1 MLAVRKVEGPER
13 IPTQTVAIERPGV
26 LVIVGIRTPNLQ
38 MNENKQPGDNTEPGV
53 AVYVILGPLAIAF
66 GAAICA
72 VGFWFGLLFVVP
84 GLLYRYSGPF
94 KWGFDRIRSFLH
106 RIIFGRPEDK
116 KGDDDEGCLSL
127 IGHFGGCTALLAY
140 LIISI
145 VLLVHYIQFL
155 TDPRFDKIRSYN
167 DAVDKWRGGL
177 ANEYESTWTSRQ
189 LPTLHLE
196 QDFNDANQMT
206 PLAFDPTFQLET
218 SKTFEESLPQLQF
231 EKDMQQYEE
240 KVMVAAKVENFH
252 VPSIHPS
259 ESGEALTVRI
269 GEQNFTFA
277 TVHQWKEEY
286 RYEDCHYAA
295 YLNGLMFVFKEEVQ
309 KHACTPLYHNPAL
322 ECHDEWPSLYPPTN
336 LSLRVEIRSPH
347 DPVIVAS
354 ELLGCPTTGYE
365 WWGSTMRDQWNLI
378 IIFAYVVVCSGLAI
392 FLFSKPGWLWE
403 MLEWDK
409 KIAKTDVEA
418 GNTETTD
425 PQQSGGW
432 FSFKMTSFS
441 RQPKIIR

>member
-1 MLAVRKVEGPER
+1 MTRRGSRAVAFALALALLLMA
-13 IPTQTVAIERPGV
+13 PTPALAQAGWYHAGEADDSA
-26 LVIVGIRTPNLQ
+26 
-38 MNENKQPGDNTEPGV
+38 NKEPGL
-53 AVYVILGPLAIAF
+53 AVYVILGPVALAF
-66 GAAICA
+66 CAAGLA
-72 VGFWFGLLFVVP
+72 VALWFGLLFVVP
-84 GLLYRYSGPF
+84 GLLYRFSGPF
-94 KWGFDRIRSFLH
+94 KWTFDPIRSFLH

-116 KGDDDEGCLSL
+116 KEGDDDEGCLTV
-127 IGHFGGCTALLAY
+127 IGQFGACMAFKAY
-140 LIISI
+140 FIISI
-145 VLLVHYIQFL
+145 VLLVHYITFL
-155 TDPRFDKIRSYN
+155 TDPRFDKIRSYD
-167 DAVDKWRGGL
+167 DAVDKWQGGL
-177 ANEYESTWTSRQ
+177 AKEYESTWTSRQ

-196 QDFNDANQMT
+196 QDFNDDNQIT

-218 SKTFEESLPQLQF
+218 SKTHEESLPQLQP

-277 TVHQWKEEY
+277 PVHQWKEEY
-286 RYEDCHYAA
+286 GSYGEECHYAA
-295 YLNGLMFVFKEEVQ
+295 YLNGLMFVFNEEVQ
-309 KHACTPLYHNPAL
+309 KHACTPLYYNPAL
-322 ECHDEWPSLYPPTN
+322 TCHDEWPSLYPPAN
-336 LSLRVEIRSPH
+336 LTLRVEIRSPH
-347 DPVIVAS
+347 DPSIVAS
-354 ELLGCPTTGYE
+354 ELLGCPTTRHGYE
-365 WWGSTMRDQWNLI
+365 WWGATMSEQWNLI

-409 KIAKTDVEA
+409 KNKTDVEA
-418 GNTETTD
+418 GNTETTN

-432 FSFKMTSFS
+432 FSFKMTAFS